1 MKRHSLDL
9 VALLFGVLFA
19 VVGAGFLVHETTG
32 RDFDGAWVSAFVFI
46 GLGAIALAVT
56 VLRRNDHEIE
66 S

>member
-9 VALLFGVLFA
+9 ISLLFGVLFA
-19 VVGAGFLVHETTG
+19 IAGGGFLIHETTG

-46 GLGAIALAVT
+46 TLGAIALAVT
-56 VLRRNDHEIE
+56 LLRRNDREIE